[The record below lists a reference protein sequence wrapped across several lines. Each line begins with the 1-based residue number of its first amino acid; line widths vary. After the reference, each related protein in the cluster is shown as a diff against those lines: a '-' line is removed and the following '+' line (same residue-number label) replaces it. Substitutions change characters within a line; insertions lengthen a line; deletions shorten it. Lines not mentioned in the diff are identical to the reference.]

1 MSTIQIVDEQLGRI
15 ASPNRF
21 YNYNRANWRF
31 LLVSYMGGEDYKR
44 YQLLTRYQLETD
56 SEYGQR
62 LDQTPLHNHCKS
74 VINVYNSFLFQESPE
89 RDLGNLDGLPE
100 VEDFM
105 DDADLDGRTLDHF
118 MKEVSTWASVFGH
131 CWIMVAKPDIGAT
144 TKADEEAVGVRPYV
158 SILSPL
164 VVIDWRWERTPTG
177 KYELVYVK
185 YVEEINGSVQTIK
198 EWTTE
203 TITTHEVNYDTR
215 EELAET
221 VEVNGLGFIPMIC
234 VYSQRSIVR
243 GFGTS
248 DIQDI
253 ANTQQ
258 FIYNQLS
265 EVEQAVRL
273 DNHPS
278 LVKTNET
285 QASSGAGSI
294 VAMPENLDPGL
305 KPYLLETNGA
315 QISAIYQAIDHSV
328 AAIDLMANTGSV
340 RATAAKLLSGV
351 AMQTEFQ
358 LLNAK
363 LAEKAKNLELA
374 EEQLWEIFAKYQ
386 GLGEFTGEI
395 RYQDGYGIQDKQSE
409 YTKLQVAKVAATSPQ
424 VLALID
430 QKLMQLLCEDLSIEE
445 AGPGNPFLNEDMY
458 NQQIEP
464 TVIEPSASGPVAITP
479 QGKTIQIQ
487 PGANPAKSTPKSTY
501 QRKTLS
507 ISSLGSSA
515 SGVGQMGVKTNN
527 GSPL

>member
-56 SEYGQR
+56 AEYGQR

-74 VINVYNSFLFQESPE
+74 VINVYNSFLFKEAPE
-89 RDLGNLDGLPE
+89 RNLGSLTDLPE
-100 VEDFM
+100 VQDFL

-131 CWIMVAKPDIGAT
+131 CWIMVAKPDVGAV
-144 TKADEEAVGVRPYV
+144 TKADELDVGLRPYV
-158 SILSPL
+158 NILSPL
-164 VVIDWRWERTPTG
+164 VVIDWRWERLASG
-177 KYELVYVK
+177 KHELVYVK

-198 EWTTE
+198 EWTPE
-203 TITTHEVNYDTR
+203 FITTHEINYDTR
-215 EELAET
+215 EELAQTQEP
-221 VEVNGLGFIPMIC
+221 NGLGFIPMIC

-253 ANTQQ
+253 AETQK

-285 QASSGAGSI
+285 QSSAGAGSI
-294 VAMPENLDPGL
+294 IAIPENLDPGL

-315 QISAIYQAIDHSV
+315 QIGSIYTAIDHSV

-340 RATAAKLLSGV
+340 RATSAKLLSGV
-351 AMQTEFQ
+351 AMATEFQ

-374 EEQLWEIFAKYQ
+374 EEQLWDIFARYQ
-386 GLGEFTGEI
+386 GLAEFDGEI
-395 RYQDGYGIQDKQSE
+395 KYQDAYGIQDEQAE
-409 YTKLQVAKVAATSPQ
+409 YTKLQVAKTSATSPD
-424 VLALID
+424 VLAVID
-430 QKLMQLLCEDLSIEE
+430 RKLMELLYVDLDIENN
-445 AGPGNPFLNEDMY
+445 GPTTAYTQEQKDAMWPPQPL
-458 NQQIEP
+458 
-464 TVIEPSASGPVAITP
+464 VEPSAEGAVKVNPDDSVTPITT
-479 QGKTIQIQ
+479 K
-487 PGANPAKSTPKSTY
+487 PGANPTPANTY
-501 QRKTLS
+501 QRKTLTMR
-507 ISSLGSSA
+507 SL
-515 SGVGQMGVKTNN
+515 
-527 GSPL
+527 

>member
-44 YQLLTRYQLETD
+44 YHLLTRYQLETD

-74 VINVYNSFLFQESPE
+74 VINVYNSFLFQQAPE

-100 VEDFM
+100 VQDFM

-131 CWIMVAKPDIGAT
+131 CWILIAKPDVGAQ
-144 TKADEEAVGVRPYV
+144 TKADEVAVGLRPYV
-158 SILSPL
+158 NILSPL
-164 VVIDWRWERTPTG
+164 VVIDWRWERGPTG
-177 KYELVYVK
+177 KHELVYVK

-198 EWTTE
+198 EWTPE
-203 TITTHEVNYDTR
+203 TITTHEINYDTR
-215 EELAET
+215 EELAQNIEP
-221 VEVNGLGFIPMIC
+221 NGLGFIPLIC

-253 ANTQQ
+253 AKTQQ

-294 VAMPENLDPGL
+294 IAIPENLDPGL
-305 KPYLLETNGA
+305 KPYLLETSGA
-315 QISAIYQAIDHSV
+315 QISNVYEAIDHSV

-358 LLNAK
+358 LLSAK
-363 LAEKAKNLELA
+363 LAEKASNLELA
-374 EEQLWEIFAKYQ
+374 EEQLWDIFARYQGFGDWTGEVKYQ
-386 GLGEFTGEI
+386 
-395 RYQDGYGIQDKQSE
+395 DNYGIQDKNAE
-409 YTKLQVAKVAATSPQ
+409 YTKLQVAKSSATSPQ
-424 VLALID
+424 VLAMID
-430 QKLMQLLCEDLSIEE
+430 QKLMQLLGEDLSIEE
-445 AGPGNPFLNEDMY
+445 AGPSSPYSQEQVDAATPAPNVTAP
-458 NQQIEP
+458 P
-464 TVIEPSASGPVAITP
+464 T
-479 QGKTIQIQ
+479 K
-487 PGANPAKSTPKSTY
+487 PGANPTNPANPFI
-501 QRKTLS
+501 RKTLN
-507 ISSLGSSA
+507 
-515 SGVGQMGVKTNN
+515 MR
-527 GSPL
+527 PLA

>member
-56 SEYGQR
+56 AEYGQR
-62 LDQTPLHNHCKS
+62 LNQTPLHNHCKS
-74 VINVYNSFLFQESPE
+74 VINVYNSFLFKEAPQRNLGSLT
-89 RDLGNLDGLPE
+89 DLSE
-100 VEDFM
+100 VQDFL

-131 CWIMVAKPDIGAT
+131 CWIMVAKPDVGAV
-144 TKADEEAVGVRPYV
+144 TKADELDVGLRPYV
-158 SILSPL
+158 NILSPL
-164 VVIDWRWERTPTG
+164 VVIDWRWERLDSG
-177 KYELVYVK
+177 KHELVYVK

-198 EWTTE
+198 EWTPE
-203 TITTHEVNYDTR
+203 FITTHEINYDTR
-215 EELAET
+215 EELAQTQEP
-221 VEVNGLGFIPMIC
+221 NGLGFIPMIC

-253 ANTQQ
+253 AATQQ

-285 QASSGAGSI
+285 QSSAGAGSI
-294 VAMPENLDPGL
+294 IAIPENLDPGL

-315 QISAIYQAIDHSV
+315 QIGSIYTAIDHSV

-340 RATAAKLLSGV
+340 RATSAKLLSGV
-351 AMQTEFQ
+351 AMATEFQ

-374 EEQLWEIFAKYQ
+374 EEQLWDIFARYQ
-386 GLGEFTGEI
+386 GLAEFDGEI
-395 RYQDGYGIQDKQSE
+395 KYQDAYGIQDEQAE
-409 YTKLQVAKVAATSPQ
+409 YTKLQVAKTSATSPD
-424 VLALID
+424 VLAVID
-430 QKLMQLLCEDLSIEE
+430 RKLMELLYIDLDIENN
-445 AGPGNPFLNEDMY
+445 GPITAYTQEQKDAMWPPQPL
-458 NQQIEP
+458 
-464 TVIEPSASGPVAITP
+464 VEPSAEGAVKVNPDDSVTPITT
-479 QGKTIQIQ
+479 K
-487 PGANPAKSTPKSTY
+487 PGANPTPAKTY
-501 QRKTLS
+501 QRKTLTMR
-507 ISSLGSSA
+507 SL
-515 SGVGQMGVKTNN
+515 
-527 GSPL
+527 

>member
-44 YQLLTRYQLETD
+44 YHLLTRYQLETD

-74 VINVYNSFLFQESPE
+74 VINVYNSFLFQQAPE

-100 VEDFM
+100 VQDFM

-131 CWIMVAKPDIGAT
+131 CWILIAKPDVGAQ
-144 TKADEEAVGVRPYV
+144 TKADEVAVGLRPYV
-158 SILSPL
+158 NILSPL
-164 VVIDWRWERTPTG
+164 VVIDWRWERGPTG
-177 KYELVYVK
+177 KHELVYVK

-198 EWTTE
+198 EWTPE
-203 TITTHEVNYDTR
+203 TITTHEINYDTR
-215 EELAET
+215 EELAQNIEP
-221 VEVNGLGFIPMIC
+221 NGLGFIPLIC

-253 ANTQQ
+253 AKTQQ

-294 VAMPENLDPGL
+294 IAIPENLDPGL
-305 KPYLLETNGA
+305 KPYLLETSGA
-315 QISAIYQAIDHSV
+315 QISNVYEAIDHSV

-358 LLNAK
+358 LLSAK
-363 LAEKAKNLELA
+363 LAEKASNLELA
-374 EEQLWEIFAKYQ
+374 EEQLWDIFARYQ
-386 GLGEFTGEI
+386 GLGDWTGEVK
-395 RYQDGYGIQDKQSE
+395 YQDNYGIQDKNAE
-409 YTKLQVAKVAATSPQ
+409 YTKLQVAKSSATSPQ
-424 VLALID
+424 VLAMID
-430 QKLMQLLCEDLSIEE
+430 QKLMQLLGEDLSIEE
-445 AGPGNPFLNEDMY
+445 AGPSSPYSQEQVDAATPAPNVTAP
-458 NQQIEP
+458 P
-464 TVIEPSASGPVAITP
+464 T
-479 QGKTIQIQ
+479 K
-487 PGANPAKSTPKSTY
+487 PGANPTNPANPFI
-501 QRKTLS
+501 RKTLN
-507 ISSLGSSA
+507 
-515 SGVGQMGVKTNN
+515 MR
-527 GSPL
+527 PLA

>member
-74 VINVYNSFLFQESPE
+74 VINVYNSFLFQQAPE
-89 RDLGNLDGLPE
+89 RNLGNLDGLPE
-100 VEDFM
+100 VQDFM

-131 CWIMVAKPDIGAT
+131 CWILVAKPDVGAQ
-144 TKADEEAVGVRPYV
+144 TKADEVAVGLRPYV
-158 SILSPL
+158 NILSPL
-164 VVIDWRWERTPTG
+164 VVIDWRWERGPTG
-177 KYELVYVK
+177 KHELVYVK

-198 EWTTE
+198 EWTPE
-203 TITTHEVNYDTR
+203 TITTHEINYDTR
-215 EELAET
+215 EELAQNIEP
-221 VEVNGLGFIPMIC
+221 NGLGFIPLIC

-253 ANTQQ
+253 AKTQQ

-294 VAMPENLDPGL
+294 IAIPENLDPGL
-305 KPYLLETNGA
+305 KPYLLETSGA
-315 QISAIYQAIDHSV
+315 QISNVYEAIDHYV

-358 LLNAK
+358 LLSAK
-363 LAEKAKNLELA
+363 LAEKASNLELA
-374 EEQLWEIFAKYQ
+374 EEQLWDIFARYQGIGDWTGEVKYQ
-386 GLGEFTGEI
+386 
-395 RYQDGYGIQDKQSE
+395 DNYGIQDKNAE
-409 YTKLQVAKVAATSPQ
+409 YTKLQVAKSSATSPQ
-424 VLALID
+424 VLAMID
-430 QKLMQLLCEDLSIEE
+430 QKLMQLLGEDLSIEE
-445 AGPGNPFLNEDMY
+445 AGPSSPYSQEQVDAATPAPNVTAP
-458 NQQIEP
+458 P
-464 TVIEPSASGPVAITP
+464 T
-479 QGKTIQIQ
+479 K
-487 PGANPAKSTPKSTY
+487 PGANPTNPANPFI
-501 QRKTLS
+501 RKTLN
-507 ISSLGSSA
+507 
-515 SGVGQMGVKTNN
+515 MR
-527 GSPL
+527 PLA

>member
-31 LLVSYMGGEDYKR
+31 LLVSYMGGEDYQR
-44 YQLLTRYQLETD
+44 YNLLTKYQLETE

-62 LDQTPLHNHCKS
+62 LNQTPLHNHCKS
-74 VINVYNSFLFQESPE
+74 VVNVYNSFLFQEQPE
-89 RDLGNLDGLPE
+89 RDLGNLDGMLE
-100 VEDFM
+100 VEDFL

-131 CWIMVAKPDIGAT
+131 CWIMVAKPDVGAV
-144 TKADEEAVGVRPYV
+144 TKADELDVGVRPYV
-158 SILSPL
+158 NILSPL
-164 VVIDWRWERTPTG
+164 VVIDWRWERAPSG
-177 KYELVYVK
+177 KHELVYVK

-198 EWTTE
+198 EWTPE
-203 TITTHEVNYDTR
+203 TITTHEINYDTR
-215 EELAET
+215 EELAQL
-221 VEVNGLGFIPMIC
+221 VEPNGLGFIPMIC

-243 GFGTS
+243 GFGVS

-253 ANTQQ
+253 AKTQQ

-294 VAMPENLDPGL
+294 IAMPENMDPGL

-315 QISAIYQAIDHSV
+315 QIASIYQAIDHSV

-363 LAEKAKNLELA
+363 LAEKASNLELA
-374 EEQLWEIFAKYQ
+374 EEELWNIFAKYQ
-386 GLGEFTGEI
+386 GLGEWTGEVK
-395 RYQDGYGIQDKQSE
+395 YQDNYGIQDKNAE
-409 YTKLQVAKVAATSPQ
+409 YTKLQVAKASASSPQ
-424 VLALID
+424 VLAVID

-445 AGPGNPFLNEDMY
+445 AGPESAY
-458 NQQIEP
+458 TQEQIDKLWP
-464 TVIEPSASGPVAITP
+464 TPDLTEPSAA
-479 QGKTIQIQ
+479 
-487 PGANPAKSTPKSTY
+487 GAVSVSL
-501 QRKTLS
+501 LS
-507 ISSLGSSA
+507 L
-515 SGVGQMGVKTNN
+515 K
-527 GSPL
+527 L

>member
-74 VINVYNSFLFQESPE
+74 VINVYNSFLFQQAPE
-89 RDLGNLDGLPE
+89 RNLGNLDGLPE
-100 VEDFM
+100 VQDFM

-131 CWIMVAKPDIGAT
+131 CWILVAKPDVGAQ
-144 TKADEEAVGVRPYV
+144 TKADEVAVGLRPYV
-158 SILSPL
+158 NILSPL
-164 VVIDWRWERTPTG
+164 VVIDWRWERGPTG
-177 KYELVYVK
+177 KHELVYVK

-198 EWTTE
+198 EWTPE
-203 TITTHEVNYDTR
+203 TITTHEINYDTR
-215 EELAET
+215 EELAQNIEP
-221 VEVNGLGFIPMIC
+221 NGLGFIPLIC

-253 ANTQQ
+253 AKTQQ

-294 VAMPENLDPGL
+294 IAIPENLDPGL
-305 KPYLLETNGA
+305 KPYLLETSGA
-315 QISAIYQAIDHSV
+315 QISNVYEAIDHSV

-358 LLNAK
+358 LLSAK
-363 LAEKAKNLELA
+363 LAEKASNLELA
-374 EEQLWEIFAKYQ
+374 EEQLWDIFARYQGIGDWTGEVKYQ
-386 GLGEFTGEI
+386 
-395 RYQDGYGIQDKQSE
+395 DNYGIQDKNAE
-409 YTKLQVAKVAATSPQ
+409 YTKLQVAKSSATSPQ
-424 VLALID
+424 VLAMID
-430 QKLMQLLCEDLSIEE
+430 QKLMQLLGEDLSIEE
-445 AGPGNPFLNEDMY
+445 AGPSSPYSQEQVDAATPAPNVTAP
-458 NQQIEP
+458 P
-464 TVIEPSASGPVAITP
+464 T
-479 QGKTIQIQ
+479 K
-487 PGANPAKSTPKSTY
+487 PGANPTNPANPFI
-501 QRKTLS
+501 RKTLN
-507 ISSLGSSA
+507 
-515 SGVGQMGVKTNN
+515 MR
-527 GSPL
+527 PLA

>member
-31 LLVSYMGGEDYKR
+31 LLVSYMGGEDYQR
-44 YQLLTRYQLETD
+44 YNLLTKYQLETE

-62 LDQTPLHNHCKS
+62 LNQTPLHNHCKS
-74 VINVYNSFLFQESPE
+74 VVNVYNSFLFQEQPE
-89 RDLGNLDGLPE
+89 RDLGNLDGMLE
-100 VEDFM
+100 VEDFL

-131 CWIMVAKPDIGAT
+131 CWIMVAKPDVGAV
-144 TKADEEAVGVRPYV
+144 TKADELDVGVRPYV
-158 SILSPL
+158 NILSPL
-164 VVIDWRWERTPTG
+164 VVIDWRWERAPSG
-177 KYELVYVK
+177 KHELVYVK

-198 EWTTE
+198 EWTPE

-215 EELAET
+215 EELAQL
-221 VEVNGLGFIPMIC
+221 VEPNGLGFIPMIC

-243 GFGTS
+243 GFGVS

-253 ANTQQ
+253 AKTQQ

-294 VAMPENLDPGL
+294 IAMPENMDPGL

-315 QISAIYQAIDHSV
+315 QIASIYQAIDHSV

-363 LAEKAKNLELA
+363 LAEKASNLELA
-374 EEQLWEIFAKYQ
+374 EEELWNIFAKYQ
-386 GLGEFTGEI
+386 GLGEWTGEVK
-395 RYQDGYGIQDKQSE
+395 YQDNYGIQDKNAE
-409 YTKLQVAKVAATSPQ
+409 YTKLQVAKASASSPQ
-424 VLALID
+424 VLAVID

-445 AGPGNPFLNEDMY
+445 AGPESAY
-458 NQQIEP
+458 TQEQIDKLWP
-464 TVIEPSASGPVAITP
+464 TPDLTEPSAAGAVSVSADGTTTP
-479 QGKTIQIQ
+479 IQTK
-487 PGANPAKSTPKSTY
+487 PGANPTAPNSF
-501 QRKTLS
+501 QRKTLT
-507 ISSLGSSA
+507 
-515 SGVGQMGVKTNN
+515 MR
-527 GSPL
+527 PLA

>member
-31 LLVSYMGGEDYKR
+31 LLVSYMGGEDYQR
-44 YQLLTRYQLETD
+44 YNLLTKYQLETE

-62 LDQTPLHNHCKS
+62 LNQTPLHNHCKS
-74 VINVYNSFLFQESPE
+74 VVNVYNSFLFQEQPE
-89 RDLGNLDGLPE
+89 RDLGNLDGMLE
-100 VEDFM
+100 VEDFL

-131 CWIMVAKPDIGAT
+131 CWIMVAKPDVGAV
-144 TKADEEAVGVRPYV
+144 TKADELDVGVRPYV
-158 SILSPL
+158 NILSPL
-164 VVIDWRWERTPTG
+164 VVIDWRWERAPSG
-177 KYELVYVK
+177 KHELVYVK

-198 EWTTE
+198 EWTPE
-203 TITTHEVNYDTR
+203 TITTHEINYDTR
-215 EELAET
+215 EELAQL
-221 VEVNGLGFIPMIC
+221 VEPNGLGFIPMIC

-243 GFGTS
+243 GFGVS

-253 ANTQQ
+253 AKTQQ

-294 VAMPENLDPGL
+294 IAMPENMDPGL

-315 QISAIYQAIDHSV
+315 QIASIYQAIDHSV

-363 LAEKAKNLELA
+363 LAEKASNLELA
-374 EEQLWEIFAKYQ
+374 EEELWNIFAKYQ
-386 GLGEFTGEI
+386 GLGEWTGEVK
-395 RYQDGYGIQDKQSE
+395 YQDNYGIQDKNAE
-409 YTKLQVAKVAATSPQ
+409 YTKLQVAKASASSPQ
-424 VLALID
+424 VLAVID

-445 AGPGNPFLNEDMY
+445 AGPESAY
-458 NQQIEP
+458 TQEQIDKLWP
-464 TVIEPSASGPVAITP
+464 TPDLTEPSAAGAVSVSADGTTTP
-479 QGKTIQIQ
+479 IQTK
-487 PGANPAKSTPKSTY
+487 PGANPTAPNTY
-501 QRKTLS
+501 QRKTLT
-507 ISSLGSSA
+507 
-515 SGVGQMGVKTNN
+515 MR
-527 GSPL
+527 PLA